1 MMNRELT
8 AWAEGAA
15 LPPLPVRVGEAA
27 NDRYWAGA
35 GIEPASHP
43 AGLLYP
49 PMAANLTILAVQ
61 QAVDEPLLHTGQRLR
76 CHRALP
82 APAGLLVRGRCVR
95 RFEQRG
101 REYAVVEAEIEGPD
115 GAPLWSSV
123 ATFTPVRA

>member
-1 MMNRELT
+1 MNRPLA
-8 AWAEGAA
+8 AWPEGAT
-15 LPPLPVRVGEAA
+15 LPPLPVAVSEAA
-27 NDRYWAGA
+27 NDGYRAGA
-35 GIEPASHP
+35 GIASHP

-49 PMAANLTILAVQ
+49 PMAASLTILAV

-76 CHRALP
+76 CHRALR

-95 RFEQRG
+95 GPEQRG

>member
-35 GIEPASHP
+35 GIEPAARP

-61 QAVDEPLLHTGQRLR
+61 QVVDEPLLHTAQRLR
-76 CHRALP
+76 CHRALL
-82 APAGLLVRGRCVR
+82 APADLVVRGRCAR
-95 RFEQRG
+95 RFEKRG
-101 REYAVVEAEIEGPD
+101 RSYAVVEAEIDGPD
-115 GAPLWSSV
+115 GGPLWTSI